1 MKEMINQINHPK
13 VQEMIK
19 SVTMYGYNGHEIRR
33 RYGIFPPESVIIGGK
48 VVLFRASIQNT

>member
-19 SVTMYGYNGHEIRR
+19 SGTMYGYNGHEIRR
-33 RYGIFPPESVIIGGK
+33 RYGS
-48 VVLFRASIQNT
+48 FRLNQ